1 MQQFWELTKRNTRLY
16 FRDRSAVFFSLLSML
31 IIIVLMLL
39 FLSDTN
45 RDTITG
51 LLGQLPGR
59 DADEDEDNAGL
70 LVLVWTVAGIIPIN
84 AVMVTL
90 SALTSIIRDKTT
102 GRMNAIY
109 TAPVSRMTITLSY
122 ITAACISSVVICLLT
137 LGISEAY
144 LCIKGMDPFTVK
156 THFQIL
162 GMIFVN
168 SFTYAAVMYLCAVI
182 VRSEG
187 AWSGV
192 GTIVGTLVGF
202 LGGIYMPVGQ
212 LADWLQDAVSCLP
225 VIYGTV
231 MFRGIMMQPMLEK
244 TFDGAP
250 EEMLTGY
257 REAMGIDFTAFDRD
271 ISVMHCVYVVLGF
284 GVVFMLTGALVTK
297 YIEKRDR

>member
-31 IIIVLMLL
+31 IIIVLMVL

-45 RDTITG
+45 RDTITEM
-51 LLGQLPGR
+51 LAQLPGR
-59 DADEDEDNAGL
+59 DADEDEENAGL

-122 ITAACISSVVICLLT
+122 ITAACLSSVIICVLT
-137 LGISEAY
+137 LGISEVY
-144 LCIKGMDPFTVK
+144 LCCKGMEPFTLTEHLK
-156 THFQIL
+156 IL
-162 GMIFVN
+162 GMILVN

-192 GTIVGTLVGF
+192 GTILGTLVGF

-212 LADWLQDAVSCLP
+212 LADWLQDVVSCMP
-225 VIYGTV
+225 IIYGTV
-231 MFRGIMMQPMLEK
+231 MFRMVMTEPLLTK

-257 REAMGIDFTAFDRD
+257 REAMGIDFTAFDHE
-271 ISVMHCVYVVLGF
+271 IPVMTCVWVVLGF
-284 GVVFMLTGALVTK
+284 GVLFMLAGAVVTRL
-297 YIEKRDR
+297 IEKKDR